1 MTKERTG
8 SQLRLA
14 LGNLDSLPAMPAIAQ
29 KLLALPLDTDQGE
42 AQMLSLIEQ
51 DPQLSA
57 RIIGMANSPA
67 LGVGRKITGIRDAAM
82 LLGLRRLKSVAIGI
96 ATMSKLTSQ
105 PAAKNFDP
113 QDLWSHSMTIAI
125 VMNTLAREMPRRIR
139 PDENQIFLAG
149 LLHDIGFMV
158 LHHLDFQGSDELHRQ
173 MRLQPK
179 RHIHDL
185 EQELLGVTH
194 CHIGAL
200 LARHWHLPSEI
211 AEVVE
216 LHHSPRDAQVA
227 LANPLVALASVAEK
241 LLPDFGIAEHTN
253 EAISEDEWRDLC
265 IDPARAEELSSL
277 VNELAMQVVQLPE
290 THQVSVPAI
299 KIEAQTARPSRQAAP
314 QSSPSL
320 AGRPA
325 GEARSPIRALLRWL
339 GGLWR

>member
-1 MTKERTG
+1 MSKDRIG
-8 SQLRLA
+8 SKLQVA

-57 RIIGMANSPA
+57 RIIGLANSPA
-67 LGVGRKITGIRDAAM
+67 MGVGRKITGIRDAAM
-82 LLGLRRLKSVAIGI
+82 LLGLKRLKSVAVGI
-96 ATMSKLTSQ
+96 ATMSKLTGQ
-105 PAAKNFDP
+105 HAAKNFDP

-125 VMNTLAREMPRRIR
+125 VMNTVAREMPRRIR
-139 PDENQIFLAG
+139 PDENQIFLTG

-158 LHHLDFQGSDELHRQ
+158 LHHLDFQASDELHRQ

-185 EQELLGVTH
+185 ELELLGVTH

-216 LHHSPRDAQVA
+216 LHHSPRTGDVE
-227 LANPLVALASVAEK
+227 LANPLVALVSVAEK

-253 EAISEDEWRDLC
+253 EAISEDEWRELC
-265 IDPARAEELSSL
+265 IAPARADEISAL

-290 THQVSVPAI
+290 THQVSAPAI
-299 KIEAQTARPSRQAAP
+299 KIAEEQAPRRPAAP
-314 QSSPSL
+314 QSAPPA
-320 AGRPA
+320 AGKPA
-325 GEARSPIRALLRWL
+325 VESRSPIRALLGWL